1 MDHLDGQLMAKKT
14 AWHDTHFPS
23 IILTI
28 HTEKPQ
34 FVRVVLDNF
43 VLQIISARGALRLP
57 TTYDNH
63 SIPSI
68 CPSHLKKPL

>member
-63 SIPSI
+63 FIPSI
-68 CPSHLKKPL
+68 CPSHPTKPL